1 MRAQFVRRMGP
12 AFALALGCLLLNFG
26 LLPAQE
32 PPAGTPIRIGLP
44 ANLFRDIPRATA
56 QALLPTFGKL
66 MEGQT
71 GLKGQPILLADS
83 NEVAQQLADGKVQ
96 IGVFH
101 GFEYAW
107 AQTKYPELKPLVIA
121 ISQNNPYLSAQIVVP
136 ADSSIQK
143 LEDLKGQQFAIP
155 KGTREHCRLFTF
167 RNIHQLGH
175 KQDKFFSQIS
185 NPPNVTAALDA
196 VAEGKMQGAVVDG
209 TALENYLWLNP
220 GKANKLRTLM
230 KSETFP
236 TGAIVY
242 KEGGMPEAD
251 LLKYK
256 TGLITAHQTT
266 AGTQLMMLWKMSRFE
281 VVPADYHQLLTN
293 IAKAYPPTAGEE
305 P

>member
-1 MRAQFVRRMGP
+1 MRAHFGRRFGL
-12 AFALALGCLLLNFG
+12 AFALAMGMILVGFG
-26 LLPAQE
+26 RATADE
-32 PPAGTPIRIGLP
+32 PAGTPIKIGLP

-56 QALLPTFGKL
+56 VALLPTFGKL

-83 NEVAQQLADGKVQ
+83 EEVAQQLADGKVQ

-107 AQTKYPELKPLVIA
+107 AQTKRPELKPLVIA
-121 ISQNNPYLSAQIVVP
+121 ISQNNPYLTAQIVVP

-143 LEDLKGQQFAIP
+143 LEDLKDQQFAIP

-167 RNIHQLGH
+167 RNIRQLGH
-175 KQDKFFSQIS
+175 KQDKFFSNVS
-185 NPPNVTAALDA
+185 NPANVTAALDA
-196 VAEGKMQGAVVDG
+196 VADGKVQGAVVDG
-209 TALENYLWLNP
+209 TALENYRWLNP

-242 KEGGMPEAD
+242 KEGGLPEAE
-251 LLKYK
+251 LQKYK
-256 TGLITAHQTT
+256 TGLVTAHQTAT
-266 AGTQLMMLWKMSRFE
+266 GMQLMMLWKMSRFE
-281 VVPADYHQLLTN
+281 VVPADYHQLLTS
-293 IAKAYPPTAGEE
+293 IAK
-305 P
+305 